1 MMFNPIEGFVKYFKG
16 DKRYLFPS
24 RIILELTNRCNLSC
38 AMCPRKY
45 INFRKGFLKYSL
57 FKKVVD
63 EISEYPGVGIIP
75 FFRGESLL
83 HPNFIPMLRYIKSK
97 KISPV
102 QLSTNAVLLN
112 EKMSEE
118 ILDSKIDFISFSLD
132 GFNESIYRKTRRG
145 ADFGLVI
152 RNIEHFLRKK
162 KGQPLPQTQVS
173 MVETRLTKKT
183 ISDFVAR
190 WINVVDRVRVYKEH
204 SRKGRFGSLKNANK
218 RGMKIRMPCLKLIT
232 EIAVCYNGD
241 VAICNHDWNRKEF
254 IGNASKKT
262 LRDIWNN
269 RHYQALR
276 RMHFEGNILPGTVC
290 YGCGHWKA
298 YYSKDGLIGK
308 LYTKKSVI
316 SPGVDV

>member
-1 MMFNPIEGFVKYFKG
+1 MMLDPRECFAKYFKG
-16 DKRYLFPS
+16 HEKYLFPS
-24 RIILELTNRCNLSC
+24 RVILEFTNCCNLSC
-38 AMCPRKY
+38 AMCPRQY
-45 INFRKGFLKYSL
+45 TNSRKGFLKYDL

-63 EISEYPGVGIIP
+63 EISEYPGAGIIP

-83 HPNFIPMLRYIKSK
+83 HPDFIPMLRYMKLK

-102 QLSTNAVLLN
+102 QLSTNGVLLS
-112 EKMSEE
+112 EKISEK
-118 ILDSKIDFISFSLD
+118 IIDSGIDFISFSLD
-132 GFNESIYRKTRRG
+132 GFNESIYKKIRRG
-145 ADFGLVI
+145 ADFNLVV
-152 RNIEHFLRKK
+152 RNIENFLKKK

-183 ISDFVAR
+183 IPDFVAR
-190 WINVVDRVRVYKEH
+190 WIDLVDRVRVYKEH
-204 SRKGRFGSLKNANK
+204 STAGYFGSLKDGNK
-218 RGMKIRMPCLKLIT
+218 SRMKIRKPCLKLVT

-241 VAICNHDWNRKEF
+241 VAICNHDWNRKKF
-254 IGNASKKT
+254 IGNAAKQT

-276 RMHFEGNILPGTVC
+276 RMHFEGDIRRGTVC

-308 LYTKKSVI
+308 LYTKKSDI
-316 SPGVDV
+316 SAGDDV